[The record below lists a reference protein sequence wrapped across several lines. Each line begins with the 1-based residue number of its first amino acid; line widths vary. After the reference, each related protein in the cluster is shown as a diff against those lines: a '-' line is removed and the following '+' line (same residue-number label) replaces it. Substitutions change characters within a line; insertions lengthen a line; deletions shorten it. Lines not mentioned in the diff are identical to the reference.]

1 MNLPLRP
8 RDAKEGTRVSRSLG
22 CALCSVRERSVCT
35 AMHQKDLPEV
45 EQRMARRH
53 AQAGTALMT
62 EGEPNETL
70 FVLVKG
76 SIRLSKQL
84 EDGRRQVTGFLF
96 PGDMLGM
103 RKTQTAAYT
112 AETLEDSYL
121 CRFTHGF
128 LDQAAER
135 APAVS
140 DRLLHRA
147 QHEYHR
153 AQEHIVLLGKRIAI
167 ERVQYFIEIV
177 DRAIGHDDPARGR
190 LVPLPMPRQDIA
202 DYLGLRL
209 ETLSRTLGQLRKQGH
224 LLLVNKHFL
233 LRAETGNAPLI

>member
-1 MNLPLRP
+1 MNLPLHP
-8 RDAKEGTRVSRSLG
+8 KEAQDSIRVSHSLG
-22 CALCSVRERSVCT
+22 CALCTVREQSVCS

-53 AQAGTALMT
+53 AQAGTALLT

-76 SIRLSKQL
+76 SVRLSKQL

-96 PGDMLGM
+96 PGDMLGV
-103 RKTQTAAYT
+103 RKTDKCAYT
-112 AETLEDSYL
+112 AETLEESYL

-128 LDQAAER
+128 MDQAAER

-147 QHEYHR
+147 QNEYHR
-153 AQEHIVLLGKRIAI
+153 AQEHIVLLGKRTAI
-167 ERVQYFIEIV
+167 ERVQCFIDMV
-177 DRAIGHDDPARGR
+177 DRAIGHDDSTRGR
-190 LVPLPMPRQDIA
+190 VVPLPMSRQDIA

-209 ETLSRTLGQLRKQGH
+209 ETLSRALG
-224 LLLVNKHFL
+224 
-233 LRAETGNAPLI
+233 

>member
-1 MNLPLRP
+1 MNLPLHP
-8 RDAKEGTRVSRSLG
+8 KEAQDRISVSRSLG
-22 CALCSVRERSVCT
+22 CALCTVREQSVCT
-35 AMHQKDLPEV
+35 AMHPKELPEV

-53 AQAGTALMT
+53 AQAGTALLT

-76 SIRLSKQL
+76 SVRLSKQL

-96 PGDMLGM
+96 PGDMLGV
-103 RKTQTAAYT
+103 RKTDICAYT
-112 AETLEDSYL
+112 AETLEESYL

-147 QHEYHR
+147 QNEYHR
-153 AQEHIVLLGKRIAI
+153 AQEHIVLLGKRTAI
-167 ERVQYFIEIV
+167 ERVECFIDMV
-177 DRAIGHDDPARGR
+177 DRAIGHDDNTRGR
-190 LVPLPMPRQDIA
+190 IVPLPMPRQDIA

-209 ETLSRTLGQLRKQGH
+209 ETLSRALGQLRKAGA
-224 LLLVNKHFL
+224 LSEVNKHYL
-233 LRAETGNAPLI
+233 IRPTAMETE